1 MATKS
6 DHIKVTPLVGG
17 RLADGVCSLL
27 EIGGVRLLLDCGCSP
42 ENSLSQLTQIAHDL
56 KQIGGVNAVLLSH
69 ADIHHLGA
77 LPVVFGRQGLADVPV
92 ICTSPVYK
100 FGQITLYD
108 HILNK
113 SMEGTD
119 DVAMYGFDDVDQSF
133 SKHVTIK
140 FNQSVIIPDR
150 EGITRVGP
158 QVSVCAIRSG
168 RTLGGSIWKIRCG
181 PTEIVYAMDIN
192 LKKEIILDG
201 MSMDMLPASPA
212 LMIAEGGCVS
222 RSTNVT
228 VSSDVTRRSSK
239 KDKDDNNVLINA
251 VMETMR
257 AGGNVLIPME
267 TAGRALELL
276 QILGKYWYD
285 QKLGLY
291 NLIFLSHMAKN
302 VPEFARMQLEWMSD
316 SLSRGFYNGK
326 PNPFDLPQIRFA
338 TSLREIEKFCPGPK
352 CVLATDAGMSSGLSK
367 ELLLKWGGDPRCRV
381 IFMDASDPGSLAAEL
396 RQKYTTPPVIATI
409 TRPVRVELAGEEL
422 AAYRLEQEKQRRL
435 REEAVQRKRRQEE
448 LSMVRNFTHSRLYTV
463 CSHFCNNDMFIY
475 LSNER
480 SSM

>member
-1 MATKS
+1 MSSKS
-6 DHIKVTPLVGG
+6 DNIKVTPLVGG

-42 ENSLSQLTQIAHDL
+42 ENSLSQLTQIAQDL

-77 LPVVFGRQGLADVPV
+77 LPVVFGRHGSSGVPV

-113 SMEGTD
+113 GMEGTD
-119 DVAMYGFDDVDQSF
+119 DVPMYTFDDVDQSF
-133 SKHVTIK
+133 SKHVTVK
-140 FNQSVIIPDR
+140 FNQNVVIPDR
-150 EGITRVGP
+150 EGITRFGP

-181 PTEIVYAMDIN
+181 PIEIVYAMDIN

-201 MSMDMLPASPA
+201 MSMDLLPSTPA

-267 TAGRALELL
+267 TAGRALELM

-396 RQKYTTPPVIATI
+396 RQKYATPPVIATI

-435 REEAVQRKRRQEE
+435 REEAIQRKRRQEE
-448 LSMVRNFTHSRLYTV
+448 LSMVGVAAFTMTCTL
-463 CSHFCNNDMFIY
+463 FCTI
-475 LSNER
+475 EAR
-480 SSM
+480 C

>member
-27 EIGGVRLLLDCGCSP
+27 EVGGVRLLLDCGCSP

-140 FNQSVIIPDR
+140 FNQSVVIPDR
-150 EGITRVGP
+150 EGITRFGP

-201 MSMDMLPASPA
+201 MSMDLLPSSPA

-396 RQKYTTPPVIATI
+396 RQKYATPPVIATI
-409 TRPVRVELAGEEL
+409 TRPMRVELAGEEL
-422 AAYRLEQEKQRRL
+422 VAYRLEQEKQRRL

-448 LSMVRNFTHSRLYTV
+448 LSMVIFP
-463 CSHFCNNDMFIY
+463 HFFCFCIHDFV
-475 LSNER
+475 R
-480 SSM
+480 